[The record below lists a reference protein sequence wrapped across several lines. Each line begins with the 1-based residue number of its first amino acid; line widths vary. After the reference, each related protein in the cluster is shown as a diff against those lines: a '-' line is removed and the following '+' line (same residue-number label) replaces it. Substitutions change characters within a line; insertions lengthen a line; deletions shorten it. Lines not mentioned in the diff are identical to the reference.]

1 MGVSNHTISKEPLH
15 IAFCANDRFLPG
27 LAVALHGA
35 LLNLPQGCDVGVH
48 IIDAGLSADSKVG
61 ICQRYNNR
69 SDIEIEFL
77 DWPRDLFARIVTT
90 KYHISAY
97 LRLALPKLLNV
108 SRVVYLDSD
117 MIVFDD
123 VRFLIR
129 EIDSSRFALAAVPDW
144 ETKTLKQ
151 DSEVIAA
158 RVKMEACNTY
168 FNSGAMA
175 LNLDL
180 LRSEEFTE
188 RALDLLGDFGEHA
201 GLADQTAFNALLAE
215 KWHALP
221 SSWNMPS
228 WAFDQ
233 QKNNMLPEILHY
245 TNSAPWL
252 KRQYT
257 PSQALFERIA
267 GDLGV
272 ELPRPET
279 SMTSSCTGAFLVWLL
294 APLRIV
300 YNLLRAAMSNALGK
314 REKADASQSIASHWL
329 EYFVGAPIRVLRYR
343 KRIREINSPLFD
355 PFVRK
360 VNTSNL
366 SI

>member
-1 MGVSNHTISKEPLH
+1 MNKNNNSKIFEF
-15 IAFCANDRFLPG
+15 AFCANDRYLCG
-27 LAVALHGA
+27 LLMAILTVLRSSRDEVFIRINVIDGGLSDESLQILKESVKVFSKCILCVHS
-35 LLNLPQGCDVGVH
+35 CDVELFRKIAEGGKRH
-48 IIDAGLSADSKVG
+48 ISMFFRLDLPRILECDKVIYIDSDVLVLRDITHFFDCVGHPKEPIAAVQDWETPSLSADS
-61 ICQRYNNR
+61 Y
-69 SDIEIEFL
+69 EM
-77 DWPRDLFARIVTT
+77 ARLCGLENVT
-90 KYHISAY
+90 S
-97 LRLALPKLLNV
+97 
-108 SRVVYLDSD
+108 
-117 MIVFDD
+117 
-123 VRFLIR
+123 
-129 EIDSSRFALAAVPDW
+129 
-144 ETKTLKQ
+144 
-151 DSEVIAA
+151 
-158 RVKMEACNTY
+158 Y
-168 FNSGAMA
+168 FNSGV
-175 LNLDL
+175 LVLDL
-180 LRSEEFTE
+180 DRLRQDCFTE
-188 RALDLLGDFGEHA
+188 HA
-201 GLADQTAFNALLAE
+201 VEVLAKVGHMSKFHDQTAFNIIYSEQWADLGAT
-215 KWHALP
+215 
-221 SSWNMPS
+221 WNTPS
-228 WAFDQ
+228 WHFD
-233 QKNNMLPEILHY
+233 KSFDNRLPGIVHY

-252 KRQYT
+252 ERRYT

-294 APLRIV
+294 APLRIG